1 MEVLFVSVIIPV
13 FNAHR
18 TLDSCLQSIL
28 ACDYLRDSFEVI
40 VVDNCSTDDSAE
52 IARRYPVTLT
62 TKIGGTISSVRNHG
76 VSLARG
82 SVLGFVDSDCIV
94 ASDWLSEVV
103 KVLQLQGAGAA
114 GSGYLVPERYTW
126 VEKAWL
132 YERGG
137 GTYQTGLVP
146 GGNCA
151 FKAELFQ
158 AIGGFDEGLTTG
170 EDSDICRRVIEAGY
184 KVIGSGSIRCVHL
197 GNSKTLR
204 QFARKE
210 FWYGIDMVK
219 DLRVTSFDG
228 TFFMTAV
235 FLLGFASFTA
245 ALLLTLATGRQ
256 SPLLYS
262 PLAMLAVS
270 AVCSGYRVRRSRKYR
285 YYFHL
290 VVLYFLYF
298 CSRSCAVVSS
308 VLKSSR
314 TT

>member
-1 MEVLFVSVIIPV
+1 MDVFVSVIVPV

-18 TLDSCLQSIL
+18 TLDSCLKSIL
-28 ACDYLRDSFEVI
+28 ACDYPRDRFEVI
-40 VVDNCSTDDSAE
+40 VVDHCSTDDSAQV
-52 IARRYPVTLT
+52 AGRYPVTVT

-76 VSLARG
+76 ASLARG
-82 SVLGFVDSDCIV
+82 FVLGFVDSDCIV
-94 ASDWLSEVV
+94 GSGWIREVV
-103 KVLQLQGAGAA
+103 KVLQLEGAGAA

-137 GTYQTGLVP
+137 GIFETGLVP

-151 FKAELFQ
+151 LKAEGFQ
-158 AIGGFDEGLTTG
+158 QIGGFDERLTTG

-219 DLRVTSFDG
+219 DLRVTSFDS
-228 TFFMTAV
+228 TFIMTAV
-235 FLLGFASFTA
+235 FMACTLFFTV
-245 ALLLTLATGRQ
+245 ALLLKLAMGRQ
-256 SPLLYS
+256 SLLLYS

-270 AVCSGYRVRRSRKYR
+270 AVCSGFRVRRSRKYR

-298 CSRSCAVVSS
+298 SSRSCAVASS
-308 VLKSSR
+308 VLKSLR
-314 TT
+314 TA